1 MRESQA
7 VKEAA
12 LALLE
17 TGLDFVDTH
26 CHIDGKTY
34 NADRKE
40 MLGRARAAGISAVI
54 TMGTDLE
61 RSRRAAALAREEA
74 MVYAAA
80 GFHPEDIDHVV
91 TDDEL
96 QAIAEIA
103 REEKVL
109 AIGEIGLDYYW
120 EKDEAKRAMQKE
132 TFIRQLCLARELDL
146 PVCIHDREAHGDT
159 LDIWKREGKG
169 LCGVLHCYSGSVE
182 LAREFIR
189 RGLYIGIDGPLTYK
203 NAAKLP
209 EVVASVDRSRL
220 LLETDAPYLTPVPW
234 RGRRNEPMYIPV
246 IAAKCAEI
254 RGERLRDFAAAVRD
268 NTRELYGI

>member
-1 MRESQA
+1 MSES
-7 VKEAA
+7 KETIARA
-12 LALLE
+12 MELLR

-34 NADRKE
+34 DGDRAE
-40 MLGRARAAGISAVI
+40 MLARAKAAGISAVI

-61 RSRRAAALAREEA
+61 RSRRAAALAANEP

-80 GFHPEDIDHVV
+80 GFHPEDIDHIV

-96 QAIAEIA
+96 QAIAA
-103 REEKVL
+103 LTREEKVI
-109 AIGEIGLDYYW
+109 AVGEIGLDYYW
-120 EKDEAKRAMQKE
+120 EKDEEKRRIQRE
-132 TFIRQLCLARELDL
+132 TFVRQLHLAKELDL

-159 LDIWKREGKG
+159 FDIWKREGKG
-169 LCGVLHCYSGSVE
+169 VRGVLHCYSGSAH
-182 LAREFIR
+182 LAREFVKL
-189 RGLYIGIDGPLTYK
+189 GLYIGIDGPLTYK

-209 EVVASVDRSRL
+209 EVVAAVDRSRL

-234 RGRRNEPMYIPV
+234 RGKRNEPTYVPI

-254 RGERLRDFAAAVRD
+254 RGERLEDFAGAARE
-268 NTRELYGI
+268 NTRNLYGI